1 MTSLSAMRRAPWRL
15 MLVALATVSAST
27 PPIPQETVASSEQQG
42 PAAMGREDIADT
54 LLEWNP
60 RLGPLRAVRI
70 ADAVL
75 RCEADHG
82 LPSQLVLAIMKRE
95 STARPWAKS
104 PKGAVGLMQVMPHMF
119 EQLDLPG
126 SIAHLDT
133 NIEAG
138 CILLADNVQRRGL
151 KDGVSTYFWGSRIR
165 GDRYWN
171 GVKGVLENELEF
183 DVDSY
188 QAANRS

>member
-15 MLVALATVSAST
+15 ILVALAIVSSAT
-27 PPIPQETVASSEQQG
+27 PSSRVTDEQPPETAGMSR
-42 PAAMGREDIADT
+42 PAIAET

-60 RLGPLRAVRI
+60 RLGPLRAARV
-70 ADAVL
+70 ADGVL
-75 RCEADHG
+75 RCEREQG
-82 LPSQLVLAIMKRE
+82 LPPQLVLAVMKKE

-119 EQLDLPG
+119 EVLDLPG

-138 CILLADNVQRRGL
+138 CMLLSENVERRGL
-151 KDGVSTYFWGSRIR
+151 KDGVSTYFWGTRIR
-165 GDRYWN
+165 GERYWL
-171 GVKGVLENELEF
+171 GVKAVLEDELLF
-183 DVDSY
+183 DVEAYGDADKS
-188 QAANRS
+188 